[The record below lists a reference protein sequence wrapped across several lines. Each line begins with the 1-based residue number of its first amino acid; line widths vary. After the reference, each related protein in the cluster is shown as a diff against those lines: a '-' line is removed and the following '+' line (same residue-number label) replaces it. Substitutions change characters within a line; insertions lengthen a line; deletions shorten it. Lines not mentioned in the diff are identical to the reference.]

1 METVQRGL
9 PDLHRVALPHPLGG
23 IKPPEVVAKA
33 HAAIDEVIAH
43 LTEPS

>member
-33 HAAIDEVIAH
+33 RAAIDEVIAH